1 MKRKL
6 LTFSYCI
13 LFACFALAQSTNG
26 NATKILKKNFVR
38 KVSSSVMGSGWA
50 EPTGKANNM
59 SITAKVYKN
68 GVEYMPENLE
78 LGAFYSNDNYVYGVS
93 PWFDAEQF
101 GKLFL
106 FGCQSDFTTQDG
118 FFFKVYDPTN
128 NKIYSTDL
136 SDAFDTGIAGDDKFI
151 FVSDGDLGQL
161 ETPVIISLKFDITAT
176 SANVS
181 KGTVSGA
188 VGTFTSGQSVH
199 VTASP
204 VSGYRFTNW
213 TDGVGGTVMS
223 TNADYTFSAN
233 ESRSL
238 VANFDVASISISS
251 TVNASTLTSSPSLS
265 VSIENNGHLI
275 INTNSTFDNIVIQ
288 GGGKLTINNGSAL
301 TASSVNIGCNENG
314 TGTFVNSNLTNI
326 DGGLICGSTSVV
338 QQYLTAGRNWYISSP
353 VTNASSSV
361 FNATSNILYY
371 YNEATGT
378 WPQITNNSTALTV
391 AKGYVANMT
400 SSTTVNFIGYLNDGF
415 QQISITRHPGVAKEG
430 FNLVGNPYP
439 SFLNFESALRHVNTT
454 NLGSSFWF
462 RTQNEAKT
470 AYVFD
475 SYSALNHIG
484 TSNNN
489 NSLVGITADIP
500 PMQAF
505 WVRVADGKTTANLAF
520 TNSMRSH
527 KDQSVVPNRFKVPM
541 ENAINEQMVRLQ
553 VTNGIVSDE
562 AILITNP
569 SASNAYDA
577 YDTQKMSNN
586 SVSIPEI
593 YTLADNEQVVINGL
607 NSIIYDT
614 EIALGFT
621 TGQSNT
627 FTIKASQI
635 SNFAAGTQVIL
646 LDKLLNKAQDL
657 TVFDYSFNSDVTST
671 ASRFSLVFKAPSVAT
686 SINSTDLKNVS
697 ISTDSNS
704 KIVIAGAVANESS
717 VVICNTLGQRIYS
730 SVLTSVNTTLNPELK
745 SGVYFVTVKTNSK
758 NVSAKVILN

>member
-1 MKRKL
+1 M
-6 LTFSYCI
+6 
-13 LFACFALAQSTNG
+13 
-26 NATKILKKNFVR
+26 KKNFFLAGFLVVLASSLFANTSLSNDSVPNEPQFVQR
-38 KVSSSVMGSGWA
+38 VVSNSMADPWTKEVGLRYNMA
-50 EPTGKANNM
+50 ILAKIYKNATLFQPTGVLLGVFKDSKCWGYGGIGSSPVGPLMN
-59 SITAKVYKN
+59 ITIGYNSASAT
-68 GVEYMPENLE
+68 G
-78 LGAFYSNDNYVYGVS
+78 
-93 PWFDAEQF
+93 
-101 GKLFL
+101 
-106 FGCQSDFTTQDG
+106 FTY
-118 FFFKVYDPTN
+118 KVYDATTG
-128 NKIYSTDL
+128 KIYD
-136 SDAFDTGIAGDDKFI
+136 
-151 FVSDGDLGQL
+151 VV
-161 ETPVIISLKFDITAT
+161 ETVNFANGVPVGAINAPISLNVKFAITST
-176 SANVS
+176 SADIN
-181 KGTVSGA
+181 KGTVSGS

-199 VTASP
+199 VIAAPT
-204 VSGYRFTNW
+204 SGYRFVSW

-233 ESRSL
+233 ESRAL
-238 VANFDVASISISS
+238 IANFDVASITISS
-251 TVNASTLTSSPSLS
+251 STNASSLTSCPTCDLT
-265 VSIENNGHLI
+265 IENNGHLVI
-275 INTNSTFDNIVIQ
+275 DANSTYNNIIIQ
-288 GGGKLTINNGSAL
+288 GGAKLTINNGSTL
-301 TASSVNIGCNENG
+301 SASTLNINSGVLNG
-314 TGTFVNSNLTNI
+314 TGTLVDNNAS
-326 DGGLICGSTSVV
+326 GGLTVSGSTNV
-338 QQYLTAGRNWYISSP
+338 QQYLTAGRNWYVSSP
-353 VTNASSSV
+353 VSNASSSV

-371 YNEATGT
+371 YDEALAS
-378 WPQITNNSTALTV
+378 WPQIINNSTALIV

-400 SSTTVNFIGYLNDGF
+400 SSAAVTFNGTLNTGI
-415 QQISITRHPGVAKEG
+415 QQISISRHPGVAKEG

-439 SFLNFESALRHVNTT
+439 SFLNFESALQHVNTS

-462 RTQNEAKT
+462 RTQNEGKT
-470 AYVFD
+470 SYVFD
-475 SYSALNHIG
+475 SYSTLNHIG

-527 KDQSVVPNRFKVPM
+527 KDQSVVPNRFKAPT
-541 ENAINEQMVRLQ
+541 ENAITEQLVRLQ
-553 VTNGIVSDE
+553 VSNGMVSDE

-607 NSIIYDT
+607 NSILYDT
-614 EIALGFT
+614 EIVLGFT

-635 SNFAAGTQVIL
+635 SNFVAGTQVIL
-646 LDKLLNKAQDL
+646 LDKLLNKEQDL
-657 TVFDYSFNSDVTST
+657 SVSDYSFTSDVTST

-730 SVLTSVNTTLNPELK
+730 SVLTSVKSTLNTELK
-745 SGVYFVTVKTNSK
+745 SGVYFVTVKTNGK